1 MNHSRFRRPLG
12 WVTAALLVVTLFPF
26 GGTRAKESG
35 QKKPDREGKEGVPAK
50 LAPPVTKGPWI
61 VPAPGK
67 ASEPVWGVKGGIAV
81 GLWPTPGP
89 RGLLRV
95 YTPYLGQP
103 RLRMINFIAVEP
115 VVGKARGLSEL
126 EPSPLDNVAGKAM
139 WTGNALEREPK
150 PRRPWE
156 PAAGK
161 EVKVGGRAAL
171 TVFVFVEPF
180 RNGARPVV
188 QLTFRRDR
196 PREVGLK
203 AFAARGSAPMK
214 ACVLT
219 ATMGNYA
226 RLRRLW
232 LRGQVVDARKA
243 WPAFRADRWGFAPP
257 RQWPAARLLTVG
269 KEVTVAAT
277 PDEANPARAAY
288 GKQVPPWWRYQGKP
302 ATQYWRAPRQKG
314 LVARVNGRRTYWASK
329 AVIPGGTSFEN
340 FELEAPF
347 RAGQAFFF
355 GVTPDPPEKLGFRAG
370 WRKNLTGG
378 LGVP

>member
-1 MNHSRFRRPLG
+1 M
-12 WVTAALLVVTLFPF
+12 AALLFATLFPL
-26 GGTRAKESG
+26 GGTGAEESG
-35 QKKPDREGKEGVPAK
+35 TKKPDRARKTKVPAK
-50 LAPPVTKGPWI
+50 LAPPVVKGPWL

-81 GLWPTPGP
+81 GLWPTDGP

-95 YTPYLGQP
+95 YTPYLGQS

-126 EPSPLDNVAGKAM
+126 EPSALDKVPGKAM
-139 WTGNALEREPK
+139 WTGNVLERGPK
-150 PRRPWE
+150 PRHPWE
-156 PAAGK
+156 PASGK
-161 EVKVGGRAAL
+161 VVRAGGRVAL

-196 PREVGLK
+196 PREVGLRV
-203 AFAARGSAPMK
+203 FAARGSARMK

-226 RLRRLW
+226 RLRHLW
-232 LRGQVVDARKA
+232 LKGQVVDARKA
-243 WPAFRADRWGFAPP
+243 WPAFRADSWGFAPP
-257 RQWPAARLLTVG
+257 RRWPADRLLVVG
-269 KEVTVAAT
+269 KEVLVAAT
-277 PDEANPARAAY
+277 PDEANPARATYA
-288 GKQVPPWWRYQGKP
+288 KQVPPWWRYEGKP
-302 ATQYWRAPRQKG
+302 ATQYWRAPPQKG

-347 RAGQAFFF
+347 RAGQEFFF
-355 GVTPDPPEKLGFRAG
+355 GVTPEKPEKLGFRVG

-378 LGVP
+378 GD